1 MQQVIVVG
9 CGIIGAMIAYELVQ
23 VPGLQV
29 TVLDRQPPA
38 QASTGA
44 ALGVLMGIISQKTK
58 GRAWKMR
65 QLSIARYAQLLPGLE
80 ARLGLSLPW
89 NRQGILKLSFDEAD
103 LATWEALIEL
113 RQQQGWR
120 LELWSPAQVEANCPQ
135 VCLTNLTAGL
145 YSPQDYQV
153 DPTALT
159 LALVDAAS
167 QQGASFRF
175 DVEVQQLSDS
185 VGLHSSIGELQADWL
200 VIAAGLGSMP
210 IVPVPPLSLAPVL
223 GQAMRVRMAEPLGN
237 PEFQPVI
244 TGQDIHLVPLGAGD
258 YWVGAT
264 VEFEPGESLPHP
276 EPLET
281 VWQGAIALW
290 PQLATATRIASWSG
304 LRPRPVNR
312 PAPIVERLA
321 GYHQVILATGHYR
334 NGVLLAPATAQMVRE
349 FVTA

>member
-23 VPGLQV
+23 VPDLQV

-58 GRAWKMR
+58 GRAWIMR
-65 QLSIARYAQLLPGLE
+65 QTSIRRYAKLLPELE
-80 ARLGLSLPW
+80 SRLGRSLTW
-89 NRQGILKLSFDEAD
+89 NRQGILQLGFAEAD
-103 LATWEALIEL
+103 LVAWQALVEL

-120 LELWSPAQVEANCPQ
+120 LELWSPAQVEASCPQ
-135 VCLTNLTAGL
+135 ICTSELRAGL
-145 YSPQDYQV
+145 YSPQDYQI

-159 LALVDAAS
+159 LALVEAAS

-175 DVEVQQLSDS
+175 DLEVQQLSDS
-185 VGLHSSIGELQADWL
+185 GSLQTTIGELRADWV

-210 IVPVPPLSLAPVL
+210 IMPTHSPWLAPVL
-223 GQAMRVRMAEPLGN
+223 GQAIRLRLAQPLGK

-244 TGQDIHLVPLGAGD
+244 TGHDIHLVPLGLGD
-258 YWVGAT
+258 YWLGAT
-264 VEFEPGESLPHP
+264 VEFAPGEHPPDP
-276 EPLET
+276 EPLEA

-290 PQLATATRIASWSG
+290 PELATATRLAHWSG

-312 PAPIVERLA
+312 PAPIVEQRA
-321 GYHQVILATGHYR
+321 GQVILATGHYR

-349 FVTA
+349 IVTGSF